1 MELWILTRTGL
12 YLWTRVCTRAVLF
25 GGLRRHAVRAG
36 PTLGGSQGNINHR
49 PLIRAVSSQLRINR
63 FSMALVYS
71 LL

>member
-36 PTLGGSQGNINHR
+36 PT
-49 PLIRAVSSQLRINR
+49 
-63 FSMALVYS
+63 
-71 LL
+71 